1 MRYLML
7 MGVVALAAALTG
19 CKSAPIAAYNQEIT
33 LAHKALV
40 DGEPEEARQRVLQA
54 KEIADGT
61 DIDTTSAQL
70 LLAETKLKSGKPVE
84 AVGTVQEVLKDNP
97 RNPRANEILGK
108 ACIQDGQFARAEEH
122 LRKAKAEY
130 PDDADRQR
138 VEDLLSL
145 ARGLVAYGEGDLAVA
160 RKYWGS
166 IRDANTRYA
175 VDVAVKT
182 EAK

>member
-7 MGVVALAAALTG
+7 MGLVSLAAALTG

-33 LAHKALV
+33 LAHKALTES
-40 DGEPEEARQRVLQA
+40 EPEEARQRILQA

-70 LLAETKLKSGKPVE
+70 LLAETKLKSGKPIE
-84 AVGTVQEVLKDNP
+84 AAGIVQEILKETP
-97 RNPRANEILGK
+97 RHPRANEILGK
-108 ACIQDGQFARAEEH
+108 ACIQDGQFARAEEY
-122 LRKAKAEY
+122 LCKAKAAYAEA
-130 PDDADRQR
+130 ADRRR
-138 VEDLLSL
+138 VEDLMSL
-145 ARGLVAYGEGDLAVA
+145 ARGLAAYGEGDLAVA
-160 RKYWGS
+160 RKYWAS
-166 IRDANTRYA
+166 IRSANLRYA